1 MKQLTEKETEMERVR
16 QDCELARLDCEK
28 AREEH
33 EQAKL
38 ECEQARQEC
47 RQVKEN
53 NSSLS
58 SQLSGEYI
66 YTVNVSSCFPQLTRR
81 LPLCLDTREQLTVA
95 EKKVDS
101 FSAKTADLESQ
112 VSLMSADSS
121 EQTVIIQQQL
131 QDKERY
137 STHSVIVLYKIDNF
151 LCISQVFS
159 RQS

>member
-1 MKQLTEKETEMERVR
+1 MP
-16 QDCELARLDCEK
+16 
-28 AREEH
+28 
-33 EQAKL
+33 
-38 ECEQARQEC
+38 
-47 RQVKEN
+47 
-53 NSSLS
+53 SS
-58 SQLSGEYI
+58 
-66 YTVNVSSCFPQLTRR
+66 
-81 LPLCLDTREQLTVA
+81 LCLDTREQLTVA

-101 FSAKTADLESQ
+101 LSAKTADLESQ

-121 EQTVIIQQQL
+121 EQTVIIQ

>member
-33 EQAKL
+33 EQTKL

-66 YTVNVSSCFPQLTRR
+66 YTVNVSSCFPQLTHR
-81 LPLCLDTREQLTVA
+81 PLCLDTREQLTVA

-101 FSAKTADLESQ
+101 LSAKTADLESQ

-137 STHSVIVLYKIDNF
+137 STHSVIVLYNF